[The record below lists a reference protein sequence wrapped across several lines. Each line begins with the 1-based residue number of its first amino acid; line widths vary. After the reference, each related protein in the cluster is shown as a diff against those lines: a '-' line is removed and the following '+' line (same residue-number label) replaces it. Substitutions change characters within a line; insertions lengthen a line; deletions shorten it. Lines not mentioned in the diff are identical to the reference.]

1 MAATLDNG
9 ELKNVL
15 ANLSATDSWHDF
27 HHDIKGIVEII
38 KQRSAQYI
46 EGFPPG
52 VTDLGKFNDESA
64 ALDNVIETYP
74 VDPNKKCKFSDFFV
88 SGGTSKCAKDE
99 IPGQDREYYITTK
112 NGIEYGVKSLVV
124 ATGSKRF
131 GNKEYVDAA
140 IFLDKLH
147 ILPKSALVIDAA
159 AISVLEILKSG
170 TYSSGEKP
178 IIYYAYIPEV
188 VNDPAGKTPIDSA
201 TFKGAGGV
209 DLKPCLSNIPPSFNY
224 NYSFDANFTGED
236 LKNNLLDNYK
246 KFFTRYNFQLSELQI
261 NLKGKKMDFTTN
273 LTVTDTQAK
282 NNKINSEPITD
293 SKKKNN
299 ITFLQSLLVETIKL
313 LEKLLKSKTPTAETE
328 KTKFLFNTRFQQ
340 KRSGDWLQVLAC
352 LLLKSRKLK
361 VNQSTGPAIENIE
374 NQISDVYFVT
384 HDRIALAFA
393 LLCGVQC
400 IYTHAAT
407 KAAYIFKLPDSPEKL
422 AERNAQ
428 MLLIKQANVTKI
440 YDDIGITERKQ
451 AGGTDYGLKFESMV
465 PALTFYNG
473 YRTALIDTN
482 KSEIDS
488 ILTKYNSFT
497 AANFSV
503 DTFSE
508 FVSELFSACLELN
521 CILINL
527 PDLEMQCRFLQIK
540 TDAEA
545 IRKLGRTKSGKQ
557 IKSTDIPE
565 EQLDNIILLYNSLMV
580 KVNTLF
586 ANVSKYCNNDGTLKI
601 NMDDTLKSF
610 KKSPGFKLASGWSWS
625 NTSSNSRTWDAFK
638 NIVGANSYKSDK
650 NSFLYNLDLL
660 PVDVKNKLSQK
671 YDAILDLLEA
681 NTTVFQQ
688 KVKEK
693 GVITNIPITD
703 ARTKAKFLT
712 ASQGFCAEVFIN
724 FGRPTPVT
732 LVAADVI
739 LNQTQPTS
747 SVQDIDT
754 KISNV
759 MKGKSGVSPNVLL
772 SDSAITYENS
782 AYSVSQ
788 QVLTRNASNLLGV
801 FTRSTSEIN
810 KYDTNVVPNVS
821 VENNKIDKN
830 VPLLDNETILNAE
843 EGESKDNIDIL
854 QGGAVTRSTTKNIA
868 NALTGAN
875 ATNTGGFTL
884 LTEFEPDIKSTTYVL
899 LNANLDYKPVASVLL
914 TLRRWWDS
922 FYNARYLSGILPIR
936 SQTEFEEDHDNSI
949 KRDINKM
956 DEGNGEVYNAL
967 TDTTTTSGGAPIFNE
982 DSEKIA
988 ALTELA
994 SQLHIEPAPEAEQIP
1009 PETNL
1014 LLNGNQFFHPML
1026 PIYMIAESLNEV
1038 TANDSID
1045 ESLEY
1050 DLYLNYL
1057 NYLTTLRDTLHESY
1071 HSKKNADVAVAY
1083 IIGSGLKE
1091 LLFDTDVYNMT
1102 MNDSEHVVEMSDA
1115 NAEAEGPNDDAVEMS
1130 DTEVPSHEEDTSMQV
1145 AGQSTK
1151 RPFGSVSQTIQIS
1164 PEDSIESVKKR
1175 IESKEGIPPDQQRLV
1190 FTGKSQDVAAGP
1202 VQSRMAPPSTPS
1214 EDLFTGSNN
1223 YCESVMGISQKDFFP
1238 VQILTD
1244 VLRNF
1249 ISGYTIK
1256 TPEDVANGKTILKST
1271 IFKNFMKN
1279 VKPST
1284 IFNVDAD
1291 TTEPIESFKQKTFK
1305 FLIETGNIIITDRGG
1320 DPVIIP
1326 PEPEMQMPD
1335 AEGRRELAATAAESR
1350 MQQNMS
1356 TPEEAEDIS
1365 QTSPPSGISQ
1375 EELDQR
1381 RTLAANAAQSRLQS
1395 NQEMGGSRKRR
1406 AKKHKRT
1413 IKRNRKT
1420 KRKVTKFYRE
1430 KIKKYTRKHKK
1441 H

>member
-1 MAATLDNG
+1 MAATLNNQQ
-9 ELKNVL
+9 LKNTL

-27 HHDIKGIVEII
+27 NHDIKGVVDII
-38 KQRSAQYI
+38 TQRSVQYM
-46 EGFPPG
+46 EGFPSG
-52 VTDLGKFNDESA
+52 VTTLGKFNDESA
-64 ALDNVIETYP
+64 ALDNVIQTYP
-74 VDPNKKCKFSDFFV
+74 IDPKKNCKYSDFFV

-112 NGIEYGVKSLVV
+112 NGIEYGVKALVV
-124 ATGSKRF
+124 AKGSKRF
-131 GNKEYVDAA
+131 GNKEYVDSE
-140 IFLDKLH
+140 IFLNRLGIPD
-147 ILPKSALVIDAA
+147 KSALVIDAA
-159 AISVLEILKSG
+159 AVSILEILKSG
-170 TYSSGEKP
+170 TYPPRAKP
-178 IIYYAYIPEV
+178 VIYYAYIPEV

-201 TFKGAGGV
+201 TFKGTDGV

-282 NNKINSEPITD
+282 NKIINSEPITD

-299 ITFLQSLLVETIKL
+299 ITFLQSLLVDTIKL
-313 LEKLLKSKTPTAETE
+313 LEKLLKNKTPTDETE
-328 KTKFLFNTRFQQ
+328 NTKFLFNTRFQQ

-352 LLLKSRKLK
+352 LLLKTRELK
-361 VNQSTGPAIENIE
+361 VNKGSGPAETE
-374 NQISDVYFVT
+374 TQKQITDVYFVT

-428 MLLIKQANVTKI
+428 MLLIKQEDVTKI
-440 YDDIGITERKQ
+440 YNDIGITLRKQ
-451 AGGTDYGLKFESMV
+451 AGTTEYGQKFEAMV
-465 PALTFYNG
+465 PALTFYNS
-473 YRTALIDTN
+473 YRTALINEN
-482 KSEIDS
+482 KSEIDAV
-488 ILTKYNSFT
+488 IAKYNDFT
-497 AANFSV
+497 TGNFSI

-508 FVSELFSACLELN
+508 FVGELFSACLVLN

-527 PDLEMQCRFLQIK
+527 PDLETQCESSKIL
-540 TDAEA
+540 TDAAA
-545 IRKLGRTKSGKQ
+545 IRSIRNGRL
-557 IKSTDIPE
+557 STAMSE
-565 EQLDNIILLYNSLMV
+565 EELDNIILLYNSLMV
-580 KVNTLF
+580 NVNTLF
-586 ANVSKYCNNDGTLKI
+586 ANVDKYCNQRTPFLKI

-625 NTSSNSRTWDAFK
+625 NTSSNSRTWEAFK
-638 NIVGANSYKSDK
+638 NVVGANSYKSDK

-671 YDAILDLLEA
+671 YDTILTLLEA
-681 NTTVFQQ
+681 DTTIYQQ
-688 KVKEK
+688 KVKER
-693 GVITNIPITD
+693 GVVTNKPIAD
-703 ARTKAKFLT
+703 ARTKEKFLT

-732 LVAADVI
+732 LMATDII
-739 LNQTQPTS
+739 LDQGNQTQPES
-747 SVQDIDT
+747 SVQEIET

-759 MKGKSGVSPNVLL
+759 MKGKSGANPNILL
-772 SDSAITYENS
+772 SDSVITAENS
-782 AYSVSQ
+782 AYSLSQ
-788 QVLTRNASNLLGV
+788 QVLTRSASSMLGV
-801 FTRSTSEIN
+801 FTRSSSNAEID
-810 KYDTNVVPNVS
+810 KYETKVVPNIS
-821 VENNKIDKN
+821 VEDKIQ
-830 VPLLDNETILNAE
+830 LLDNQTILNAE
-843 EGESKDNIDIL
+843 EGETKEDVDIL
-854 QGGAVTRSTTKNIA
+854 QGGAVTRSTTINIA
-868 NALTGAN
+868 NTLTGAN
-875 ATNTGGFTL
+875 SNNQEGFTL
-884 LTEFEPDIKSTTYVL
+884 LSEFEPDIKSTTYVL

-914 TLRRWWDS
+914 TLKRWWDS
-922 FYNARYLSGILPIR
+922 FYNARYLSGVLPIR
-936 SQTEFEEDHDNSI
+936 SQTQVEEDRDNSI
-949 KRDINKM
+949 KRDINIM
-956 DEGNGEVYNAL
+956 DEGNGDVYSPYTN
-967 TDTTTTSGGAPIFNE
+967 TTTTSGGAPIFNE

-994 SQLHIEPAPEAEQIP
+994 TQLNIEPAPEAQQIP
-1009 PETNL
+1009 PETDL

-1026 PIYMIAESLNEV
+1026 PIYMIAESLNQV
-1038 TANDSID
+1038 TANDSVD

-1050 DLYLNYL
+1050 NLYLNYL
-1057 NYLTTLRDTLHESY
+1057 NYLTTLRDILHESY
-1071 HSKKNADVAVAY
+1071 QSKKNVDVAIAY

-1102 MNDSEHVVEMSDA
+1102 MDESEPVVEMSDA
-1115 NAEAEGPNDDAVEMS
+1115 DAEAEGPNDDAVEMS
-1130 DTEVPSHEEDTSMQV
+1130 DADVQSHEEDTSMQV

-1151 RPFGSVSQTIQIS
+1151 RPFGSISQTAQIS
-1164 PEDSIESVKKR
+1164 PEDDIESVKKR
-1175 IESKEGIPPDQQRLV
+1175 IQSKEGIPLDQQRLV
-1190 FTGKSQDVAAGP
+1190 FPGKPQDLAEGP
-1202 VQSRMAPPSTPS
+1202 AQSRIAPPSTPS
-1214 EDLFTGSNN
+1214 QYTFTGSNN
-1223 YCESVMGISQKDFFP
+1223 YCESVMGISKKDFFP

-1256 TPEDVANGKTILKST
+1256 TPEDAANGKTILKST

-1279 VKPST
+1279 VKPAT

-1291 TTEPIESFKQKTFK
+1291 ISEPIESFKQKTFK

-1320 DPVIIP
+1320 DPVVIP
-1326 PEPEMQMPD
+1326 PEPEMPTPD

-1350 MQQNMS
+1350 MQQNMNS
-1356 TPEEAEDIS
+1356 PEEAEDIS
-1365 QTSPPSGISQ
+1365 QTSPPTGISQ
-1375 EELDQR
+1375 EELDER

-1406 AKKHKRT
+1406 NKKHKRT

>member
-1 MAATLDNG
+1 MAATLNN
-9 ELKNVL
+9 EQTKNLL

-27 HHDIKGIVEII
+27 HHDISGIAKII
-38 KQRSAQYI
+38 EERSIQYK
-46 EGFPPG
+46 EGFPSG

-64 ALDNVIETYP
+64 ALDNVIQTYP
-74 VDPNKKCKFSDFFV
+74 KDPKDPKKNCKYSDFFV
-88 SGGTSKCAKDE
+88 SGGTSKCAKDP
-99 IPGQDREYYITTK
+99 IPGQDGEYYITIK
-112 NGIEYGVKSLVV
+112 NGIEYGVKALVV

-131 GNKEYVDAA
+131 GNKSYVDASDF
-140 IFLDKLH
+140 IGGLGIPD
-147 ILPKSALVIDAA
+147 KSALVIDAA
-159 AISVLEILKSG
+159 AVSILEILKSG
-170 TYSSGEKP
+170 TYSGSKP
-178 IIYYAYIPEV
+178 VIYYAYIPEV

-201 TFKGAGGV
+201 TFKGVGGV

-224 NYSFDANFTGED
+224 NYSFDSNFTGED

-273 LTVTDTQAK
+273 LTVTDRQAK

-299 ITFLQSLLVETIKL
+299 ITFLQSLLVDTIKL
-313 LEKLLKSKTPTAETE
+313 LEKLLKSKTPTPETA
-328 KTKFLFNTRFQQ
+328 KTTFLFNTRFQQ

-352 LLLKSRKLK
+352 LLLKTRELK
-361 VNQSTGPAIENIE
+361 VNKVSGPAEPE
-374 NQISDVYFVT
+374 TQKQITDVYFVT

-422 AERNAQ
+422 ADRNAQ
-428 MLLIKQANVTKI
+428 MLLIKQADVTKI
-440 YDDIGITERKQ
+440 YDDIGITLRKK
-451 AGGTDYGLKFESMV
+451 AGPTEYGVKFEAMV
-465 PALTFYNG
+465 PALTFYNS
-473 YRTALIDTN
+473 YRTALINEN
-482 KSEIDS
+482 KSEIDA
-488 ILTKYNSFT
+488 ILIKYNIFT
-497 AANFSV
+497 TDNFSV

-508 FVSELFSACLELN
+508 VVSELFSACLVLN

-527 PDLEMQCRFLQIK
+527 PDLETQCQSLKIE

-545 IRKLGRTKSGKQ
+545 IRSIRKARE
-557 IKSTDIPE
+557 STAMSE
-565 EQLDNIILLYNSLMV
+565 KELDNIILLYNSLMV

-586 ANVSKYCNNDGTLKI
+586 ANVDKYCNLLAPFLKI

-638 NIVGANSYKSDK
+638 NVVGVTSYKSDK

-671 YDAILDLLEA
+671 YDTILTLLEA
-681 NTTVFQQ
+681 DTTIYQQ

-693 GVITNIPITD
+693 GSVTDKPIAD
-703 ARTKAKFLT
+703 ARTKEKFLT

-724 FGRPTPVT
+724 FGRPTPIN

-747 SVQDIDT
+747 IVQEIET

-759 MKGKSGVSPNVLL
+759 MKGKSGASPNVLL
-772 SDSAITYENS
+772 SDSVITYENS

-788 QVLTRNASNLLGV
+788 QVLTRSAATMLSV
-801 FTRSTSEIN
+801 FTRSSSNAEID
-810 KYDTNVVPNVS
+810 KYETEVVPNIS
-821 VENNKIDKN
+821 VEDKIQ
-830 VPLLDNETILNAE
+830 LLDNQTILNTD
-843 EGESKDNIDIL
+843 EGETKEGVDIL

-868 NALTGAN
+868 NTLTGAN
-875 ATNTGGFTL
+875 TNNGAGFTL

-922 FYNARYLSGILPIR
+922 FYNARYLSSVLPIR
-936 SQTEFEEDHDNSI
+936 SQTQVEEDRDNSI
-949 KRDINKM
+949 KRDINIM
-956 DEGNGEVYNAL
+956 DEGNGPVYNAR
-967 TDTTTTSGGAPIFNE
+967 TDITTTSGGAPIFNE

-994 SQLHIEPAPEAEQIP
+994 TQLKIEPAPEAQQIP
-1009 PETNL
+1009 PETDL

-1038 TANDSID
+1038 TANDSVD

-1071 HSKKNADVAVAY
+1071 QSKKNVDIAVAY

-1091 LLFDTDVYNMT
+1091 LLFDTDVYNMS
-1102 MNDSEHVVEMSDA
+1102 MDDSEPVIEMSDA
-1115 NAEAEGPNDDAVEMS
+1115 DAEAEGPNDDAVEMS
-1130 DTEVPSHEEDTSMQV
+1130 DAEVPSQEEDTSMQV

-1151 RPFGSVSQTIQIS
+1151 RPFGSISQTAQIS
-1164 PEDSIESVKKR
+1164 PEDDIESVKKR
-1175 IESKEGIPPDQQRLV
+1175 IQSKEGIPLDQQRLV
-1190 FTGKSQDVAAGP
+1190 FTGKSEDVAAGP
-1202 VQSRMAPPSTPS
+1202 VQSRMAPPPTSSS
-1214 EDLFTGSNN
+1214 EDTFTGSNN
-1223 YCESVMGISQKDFFP
+1223 YCESVMGISKKDFFP

-1256 TPEDVANGKTILKST
+1256 TPEDAANGKTILKST
-1271 IFKNFMKN
+1271 IFKNFMQN

-1350 MQQNMS
+1350 MQQNTS
-1356 TPEEAEDIS
+1356 TAEDIS
-1365 QTSPPSGISQ
+1365 QTAPPTGISQ
-1375 EELDQR
+1375 EELDER

-1406 AKKHKRT
+1406 NKKHKRT

-1420 KRKVTKFYRE
+1420 KRKVTRFYRE
-1430 KIKKYTRKHKK
+1430 KIKRFTRKMKK
-1441 H
+1441 HSN